1 MVYWQCFAKFA
12 RRTKLFDMLDL
23 SEFESISPYTDEE
36 AAEALNKL
44 AEFPL
49 LSKISQQ
56 FFPEETPDFLQNLL
70 RSINTIDDFQVLVMQ
85 KFVRWV
91 LEHTAANFTY
101 DGISNIDSKKKFLA
115 LSNHRDIMLDPAITQ
130 LILYQNAIPMTEIAV
145 GDNLITNKTIEYL
158 IRSNRMI
165 KVVRGISAREL
176 YLSSQMLSKYI
187 RLNITNNRSSIWLA
201 QRQGR
206 TKNGY
211 DITEQGLLKMLD
223 MSGTAD
229 FQTNFEELNIIPMSI
244 SYEYEPCD
252 ILKAREVVIS
262 RKHKYVKAEGED
274 FNSIVTGIMQQKGN
288 IHLNIGK
295 QLSSEEIAEAAKCDK
310 NDRYQLIR
318 HAVDLRVIDGYR
330 LWNNNYIA
338 YDLLNHSYKY
348 SHMYEPAEIEQFVSY
363 MHKQLDTVEPE
374 INREDLRRIFLDIY
388 ANPVVTKELLEKE
401 RITGG
406 ILL

>member
-1 MVYWQCFAKFA
+1 MI
-12 RRTKLFDMLDL
+12 DL

-49 LSKISQQ
+49 LSQISQQ
-56 FFPEETPDFLQNLL
+56 FFPEEAPDYLQNLL

-91 LEHTAANFTY
+91 LEHTARNFSY
-101 DGISNIDSKKKFLA
+101 DGVDNIDTQKKFLA

-130 LILYQNAIPMTEIAV
+130 LILYTHGIPMTEIAV

-295 QLSSEEIAEAAKCDK
+295 PLTSEEIAEAAKCDK

-318 HAVDLRVIDGYR
+318 HAIDLRLIDGYR
-330 LWNNNYIA
+330 LWKNNYVA

-348 SHMYEPAEIEQFVSY
+348 SHMYEPADIEQFVAY
-363 MHKQLDTVEPE
+363 MQKQLVTVEPE

>member
-1 MVYWQCFAKFA
+1 
-12 RRTKLFDMLDL
+12 MLDL

-36 AAEALNKL
+36 AAEALTKL

-49 LSKISQQ
+49 LSQISQQ
-56 FFPEETPDFLQNLL
+56 FFPEESPEFLKNQL
-70 RSINTIDDFQVLVMQ
+70 RSIKTIDDFQLLVMQ

-91 LEHTAANFTY
+91 LEHTAHNFSY
-101 DGISNIDSKKKFLA
+101 DGVSNIDPQKKFLA

-130 LILYQNAIPMTEIAV
+130 LVLYTNGIPMTEIAV

-223 MSGTAD
+223 MSGTSD
-229 FQTNFEELNIIPMSI
+229 FQKNFEELNIIPMSI

-262 RKHKYVKAEGED
+262 RKQKYVKAEGED

-295 QLSSEEIAEAAKCDK
+295 PLTSEEIAEAAKCDK

-318 HAVDLRVIDGYR
+318 HAVDLRVIDGYK
-330 LWNNNYIA
+330 LWKNNYVA
-338 YDLLNHSYKY
+338 YDLANHSYKY
-348 SHMYEPAEIEQFVSY
+348 SHLYEPADVEQFVAY
-363 MHKQLDTVEPE
+363 MQKQLDTVEPS

-388 ANPVVTKELLEKE
+388 ANPVYTKELLNKEKE
-401 RITGG
+401 TGG